1 MKMKKFQTVLIL
13 LTMTVFAAHIHAQN
27 KSVNRRANN
36 NNSVNKPANN
46 SNSNSAN
53 KKLVTTQTSKQKNL
67 PNIVREGKGI
77 EGISVGVSSMDDVE
91 KKFGKSYKLIPHKK
105 YSYQMSY
112 GALGLSFYAC
122 QSDPKKQIFVIEIK
136 QPYKA
141 KTSRGIILG
150 SSTVE
155 DIQKAYGKLKEG
167 LAYRGIDFYYNTI
180 GGKKIVT
187 EIDVVE
193 NTGIRQ
199 CVASK

>member
-1 MKMKKFQTVLIL
+1 MKKSHAIFILVTLI
-13 LTMTVFAAHIHAQN
+13 VFSAQLFAQN

-36 NNSVNKPANN
+36 SNSVNKPTNN

-53 KKLVTTQTSKQKNL
+53 KKSATMQTAKQKNL
-67 PNIVREGKGI
+67 PNIVHEGKGI
-77 EGISVGVSSMDDVE
+77 EGIVVGVSSMDDVE

-112 GALGLSFYAC
+112 GALGISFYAC
-122 QSDPKKQIFVIEIK
+122 QSDVKKQIFVIEIK

-199 CVASK
+199 CTAAK